1 MADRAFL
8 GEFEQLVLLAILQHR
23 DDGYA
28 ILIRGAIEEV
38 TDRPISLGALYR
50 TLDRLESK
58 GLVTWELESPTRDRG
73 GNPRKRFDVTPAGVN
88 GLRRSRS
95 VVSRLSAGLEDL
107 LEPAQCVTATG
118 SIPPALRSASFVFC
132 SGAVPT
138 GHQSSATFTRSSS
151 GVRGG
156 ACGAPACGTH
166 TKRWAS
172 GSATQHDP

>member
-1 MADRAFL
+1 MSSKNLL

-38 TDRPISLGALYR
+38 TDRPISRGALYR

-107 LEPAQCVTATG
+107 LEPAQ
-118 SIPPALRSASFVFC
+118 
-132 SGAVPT
+132 
-138 GHQSSATFTRSSS
+138 
-151 GVRGG
+151 
-156 ACGAPACGTH
+156 
-166 TKRWAS
+166 
-172 GSATQHDP
+172 

>member
-1 MADRAFL
+1 MDLEGVPQRARVRLLYNEDNAGKKGEVRRAGGSLVLSHPRMAHTMYAIRRDCIRGAVMSGKNLL

-23 DDGYA
+23 DHGYA

-38 TDRPISLGALYR
+38 TDRAISRGALYR

-73 GNPRKRFDVTPAGVN
+73 GNPRKRFDVTPAGLD

-107 LEPAQCVTATG
+107 LEPAQ
-118 SIPPALRSASFVFC
+118 
-132 SGAVPT
+132 
-138 GHQSSATFTRSSS
+138 
-151 GVRGG
+151 
-156 ACGAPACGTH
+156 
-166 TKRWAS
+166 
-172 GSATQHDP
+172 